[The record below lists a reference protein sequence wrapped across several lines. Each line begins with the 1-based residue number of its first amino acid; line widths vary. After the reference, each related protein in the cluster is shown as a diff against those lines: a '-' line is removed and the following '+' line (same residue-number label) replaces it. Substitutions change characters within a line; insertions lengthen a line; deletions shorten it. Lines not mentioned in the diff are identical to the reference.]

1 MYRMGRRSALWI
13 LSLSQSVFACALC
26 AAAEQTTPV
35 PVAVKVDAAA
45 VPAADAKA
53 APQKPAGLTVQLHLY
68 ADPRVLPTLGIAGG
82 PNGDGSNLTP
92 GGTHLPDFWWTVG
105 LSNKLTDKYLTES
118 GFTVEVLDRGDGKRV
133 WSITTT
139 QPGNRVLEVPAGAW
153 YSLELKFEDNG
164 KDGHLRATQK
174 IYDDHHVVLY
184 TVEQPSLFQNP
195 TTAELGEVRY
205 SWFTNV
211 EPNVTQLFIWHD
223 WREEVVADKVEIT
236 NVATLYPTKVDGS
249 LQDWSSSPA
258 VSTGDTKADDWEKMD
273 RASARLAKVYP
284 LIRKEVLRMYAPPYP
299 PARAAFLDAYTP
311 IDKTNVAKSLFLV
324 RKESM
329 VAPAQDLQTPG
340 LSTSLRELVA
350 TVAGVTPEQVE
361 GDAVLDR
368 EFAGDWVIREGADA
382 QEALEMVAAYLL
394 AGFNTQ
400 VQIKVEGTGDE
411 RKVRVRQGS

>member
-1 MYRMGRRSALWI
+1 MRCADRSLLGAV
-13 LSLSQSVFACALC
+13 SLSASVLLCAVL
-26 AAAEQTTPV
+26 AAAEQATPAAV
-35 PVAVKVDAAA
+35 EVKVEAST

-53 APQKPAGLTVQLHLY
+53 APPKPAERTVQLHLY

-82 PNGDGSNLTP
+82 ANGDGANLMP
-92 GGTHLPDFWWTVG
+92 SGAHLPDFWWTVA
-105 LSNKLTDKYLTES
+105 LSNQVTGNYLTES

-139 QPGNRVLEVPAGAW
+139 QPGNRVLEVPVGAW

-184 TVEQPSLFQNP
+184 TAEQPSVYQNP
-195 TTAELGEVRY
+195 TTPELGEVRY
-205 SWFTNV
+205 SWFTNC

-236 NVATLYPTKVDGS
+236 NVAALYPTKVDGS

-299 PARAAFLDAYTP
+299 PARSAFLDAYTP
-311 IDKTNVAKSLFLV
+311 IDKTNVAKSLFLI
-324 RKESM
+324 RREGM

-350 TVAGVTPEQVE
+350 VVAAVTPEQVE
-361 GDAVLDR
+361 GGAVLDR
-368 EFAGDWVIREGADA
+368 EFAADWVIREGADA
-382 QEALEMVAAYLL
+382 QQALDMVAAYLL
-394 AGFNTQ
+394 DTFRAQ
-400 VQIKVEGTGDE
+400 VQIKVEGKGDE
-411 RKVRVRQGS
+411 RKVRVSQGN